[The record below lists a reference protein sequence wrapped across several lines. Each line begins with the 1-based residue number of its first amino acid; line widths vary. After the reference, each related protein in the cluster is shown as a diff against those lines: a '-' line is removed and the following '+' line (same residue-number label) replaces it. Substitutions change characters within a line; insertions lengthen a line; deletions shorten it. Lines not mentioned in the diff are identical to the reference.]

1 MLRRKTRKKGD
12 LNKVL
17 ESINAV
23 DKQTAGKRTNVL
35 FEKKNQKDAVT
46 ITDKREDSK
55 ETVGGID
62 NKAFSRFS
70 RDVLLNINITPSEY
84 FRYLK
89 DMKADCTDG
98 VILKSIEKTI
108 GIMEQAKITN
118 QTRLANM
125 CATNLEL
132 LIKEQNAINHGYTEI
147 INRADF
153 DAWVTDV
160 MERNKSDSSVLPI
173 SSIELSQYPRTI
185 PDDVVEEIAKA
196 KDIFDDMVVVF
207 TDYTGEAER
216 QVKKEKMDKD
226 PILFGIFYTKTES
239 GNVMPSKRLYF
250 IADWEDEYCDL
261 TFDELIKD
269 SKKVFKKDIRIPSD
283 DLTKLSVD
291 ELRKILIP
299 VPVDEKPETK

>member
-1 MLRRKTRKKGD
+1 MLKRKTRKKGE

-17 ESINAV
+17 ETINAV
-23 DKQTAGKRTNVL
+23 DKQTAGKRTDVL
-35 FEKKNQKDAVT
+35 YEVKGDVMDIANKRKESDAT
-46 ITDKREDSK
+46 I
-55 ETVGGID
+55 GGID
-62 NKAFSRFS
+62 NEAFSRFS
-70 RDVLLNINITPSEY
+70 KDVLLGTNITPSRY
-84 FRYLK
+84 FQYLK
-89 DMKADCTDG
+89 DMKAYCTDD
-98 VILKSIEKTI
+98 VILKSIEQTI

-118 QTRLANM
+118 QTRLADM
-125 CATNLEL
+125 CAVNLEL
-132 LIKEQNAINHGYTEI
+132 LVKEQNAVNHGYTEI

-160 MERNKSDSSVLPI
+160 MERNKKDSSVLPI

-185 PDDVVEEIAKA
+185 PEDVVEEIAKA

-269 SKKVFKKDIRIPSD
+269 TKKVFKKDIRIPAE

-291 ELRKILIP
+291 DLRKILIP